1 MPELRLEL
9 LINAKP
15 ETCFALLRDPRLHTE
30 TRAFVEGELGL
41 GQRVRFESE
50 MLGIKQ
56 VLVVEVTEF
65 EPGRLVTDAMVTG
78 TFREFRHVHEFIP
91 RRGGTLLSDIVIWRS
106 PLGPLGAAADAL
118 FIKARLTKL
127 VSGRNARLKE
137 LAEAAA

>member
-1 MPELRLEL
+1 MPEIRLEL
-9 LINAKP
+9 LIHAKP

-30 TRAFVEGELGL
+30 TRVFVEGELGL

-65 EPGRLVTDAMVTG
+65 ELGRLVTDTMVSG

-91 RRGGTLLSDIVIWRS
+91 RRGGTLMRDTLIWRS
-106 PLGPLGAAADAL
+106 PMGPLGAMTDAL
-118 FIKARLTKL
+118 FVKARLTRL